1 MFKGQPKGLFVLALS
16 NMGERFGYYT
26 MLAIFTLFLQDRFG
40 WTGAEAASLYGI
52 FLAGIY
58 FLPMLGG
65 IIADAGF
72 GYGRTAVTGIVIMCL
87 GYIVLWQANIG
98 GELMLYFSLAI
109 IALGVGLFKGNMVVI
124 VGNLYEKAELSKYR
138 DAAFNIYYMFINI
151 GAFFAPYLAV
161 SLKNWTLKADGF
173 VYDPAIPRIAHDFI
187 SGSPSAEQVE
197 KISSFAPAGTTD
209 FVQFSQ
215 QYIDS
220 LSAGYSYG
228 FLAAGL
234 CMLLSLGIFIV
245 FRKTFKDADYLH
257 KNKKSTGAPVVE
269 LTKKQ
274 TRDRILALVLVF
286 IIVIFFW
293 MAFHQNGSTLTSFA
307 KNYTDL
313 HASHFTSMWF
323 YLPTILS
330 FFAFVISLLVIFGK
344 NNSKKSKILASI
356 VGLAGLAVMTGF
368 MLYQNSTSPGTGVRL
383 DPELFQSFNPLFVVF
398 LTPIVIGFFSLMN
411 KKGKEPSPPKKIA
424 LGMIITAVGFT
435 IMFAAALGLPSVK
448 ALDSN
453 AITTMPQFD
462 GLAVSPYWL
471 ISTYF
476 TLTIAE
482 LFLSPMGLSFVAK
495 IAPPKIKGTMQA
507 GWLAATAVGNYLAG
521 FIGKF
526 YQDWELWQFF
536 LFIMIIAMLSAIIMF
551 SILKIVNRASES

>member
-1 MFKGQPKGLFVLALS
+1 MFKGQPRGLFVLALS

-40 WTGAEAASLYGI
+40 WDGAHAASLYGI

-72 GYGRTAVTGIVIMCL
+72 GYGKTAITGIIIMFL
-87 GYIVLWQANIG
+87 GYIVLWQANVG
-98 GELMLYFSLAI
+98 GELMLYFSLGI

-124 VGNLYEKAELSKYR
+124 VGNLYEKAENSKYR

-151 GAFFAPYLAV
+151 GAFFAPYMAV
-161 SLKNWTLKADGF
+161 TLKNAVMGSRGF
-173 VYDPAIPRIAHDFI
+173 TYDPAIPRIANDVI
-187 SGSPSAEQVE
+187 ANKATPEQVE
-197 KISSFAPAGTTD
+197 TITKFASGSATD
-209 FVQFSQ
+209 LTQYAHN
-215 QYIDS
+215 YIDS

-228 FLAAGL
+228 FLAAGI
-234 CMLLSLGIFIV
+234 CMLLSLSIFLI
-245 FRKTFKDADYLH
+245 FRKTYKDADYLH
-257 KNKKSTGAPVVE
+257 KNKKKDGAPVVE

-274 TRDRILALVLVF
+274 TRDRVFALILVF

-307 KNYTDL
+307 RSYTNL
-313 HASHFTSMWF
+313 QGSHITSMWF

-330 FFAFVISLLVIFGK
+330 FFAFVFSLLILFNK
-344 NNSKKSKILASI
+344 NSASKSKIIASI
-356 VGLAGLAVMTGF
+356 VAFIGLCIMGGF
-368 MLYQNSTSPGTGVRL
+368 LYYQSVNNPGGTARL

-398 LTPIVIGFFSLMN
+398 LTPIVIGLFSILN
-411 KKGKEPSPPKKIA
+411 KKGKEPSPPKKIG
-424 LGMIITAVGFT
+424 LGMIITTIGFT
-435 IMFAAALGLPSVK
+435 IMFIASLGLPSVK
-448 ALDSN
+448 ALGSN
-453 AITTMPQFD
+453 AISALPEFSGM
-462 GLAVSPYWL
+462 AVSPYWL

-507 GWLAATAVGNYLAG
+507 GWLAATAVGNYAAG
-521 FIGKF
+521 AIGKF
-526 YQDWELWQFF
+526 YQNWELWQFF
-536 LFIMIIAMLSAIIMF
+536 LFIMIIAITSAIIMF
-551 SILKIVNRASES
+551 SILKIVNRAAQS

>member
-1 MFKGQPKGLFVLALS
+1 MFKGHPKGLFVLALS

-40 WTGAEAASLYGI
+40 WDGAQAASLYGI

-72 GYGRTAVTGIVIMCL
+72 GYGRTAVTGIIVMCL
-87 GYIVLWQANIG
+87 GYVVLWQANLG
-98 GELMLYFSLAI
+98 GEMMLYSALAI

-124 VGNLYEKAELSKYR
+124 VGNLYEKAENSKYR

-161 SLKNWTLKADGF
+161 TLKDAVMKSNDL
-173 VYDPAIPRIAHDFI
+173 VYNPAIPRIANDI
-187 SGSPSAEQVE
+187 IANKATPEQVE
-197 KISSFAPAGTTD
+197 TITKFANGSTTD
-209 FVQFSQ
+209 MTQFAHH
-215 QYIDS
+215 YIDS

-228 FLAAGL
+228 FLAAGI
-234 CMLLSLGIFIV
+234 CMLLSLAIFLV
-245 FRKTFKDADYLH
+245 FRKTYKDADYLH
-257 KNKKSTGAPVVE
+257 KNKKATGAPVVE

-307 KNYTDL
+307 KNYTNL
-313 HASHFTSMWF
+313 QGSHFTSLWF
-323 YLPTILS
+323 NTYTIIA
-330 FFAFVISLLVIFGK
+330 FFAFVLSLLVLF
-344 NNSKKSKILASI
+344 NRNSAKSSKIYAAIAAVIGLGVMGGFLYYQTANNPGATVCLA
-356 VGLAGLAVMTGF
+356 
-368 MLYQNSTSPGTGVRL
+368 
-383 DPELFQSFNPLFVVF
+383 PELFQSFNPIFVVA
-398 LTPIVIGFFSLMN
+398 LTPIVIGFFSLLN
-411 KKGKEPSPPKKIA
+411 KRGKEPSPPKKIGF
-424 LGMIITAVGFT
+424 GMLITTIGFT
-435 IMFAAALGLPSVK
+435 IMFVASMGLPSVE
-448 ALDSN
+448 ALKGN
-453 AITTMPQFD
+453 AITAFPSYD
-462 GLAVSPYWL
+462 GMAVSPYWL

-507 GWLAATAVGNYLAG
+507 GWLAATAVGNYAAG
-521 FIGKF
+521 AIGKF
-526 YQDWELWQFF
+526 YQKWELWQFF
-536 LFIMIIAMLSAIIMF
+536 LFIMIIALLSAIIMF
-551 SILKIVNRASES
+551 AILRIVNRASES

>member
-40 WTGAEAASLYGI
+40 WDGAHAASLYGI

-58 FLPMLGG
+58 FLPLLGG

-72 GYGRTAVTGIVIMCL
+72 GYGRTAITGIIIMCL

-98 GELMLYFSLAI
+98 GELMLYSALAI

-124 VGNLYEKAELSKYR
+124 VGNLYEKSELSKYR

-161 SLKNWTLKADGF
+161 TLKNWVMASNGLS
-173 VYDPAIPRIAHDFI
+173 YNPAIPRIAHDVIDNKATPEQLETITQFAAGK
-187 SGSPSAEQVE
+187 GSDLTQ
-197 KISSFAPAGTTD
+197 FAHT
-209 FVQFSQ
+209 
-215 QYIDS
+215 YLDS

-228 FLAAGL
+228 FLAAGI
-234 CMLLSLGIFIV
+234 CMLISLAIFIV
-245 FRKTFKDADYLH
+245 FRKTYKDADYLH
-257 KNKKSTGAPVVE
+257 KNKKATGEPVVE

-313 HASHFTSMWF
+313 EATHFTSMWF
-323 YLPTILS
+323 YIPTIVA
-330 FFAFVISLLVIFGK
+330 FFAFVISLMIVFSK
-344 NNSKKSKILASI
+344 NSIKRSKILAGI
-356 VGLAGLAVMTGF
+356 VGLISLGTMGGYL
-368 MLYQNSTSPGTGVRL
+368 LYQASNDPGGLSRL

-398 LTPIVIGFFSLMN
+398 LTPIVIGFFALLS
-411 KKGKEPSPPKKIA
+411 KKSKEPSPPKKIA
-424 LGMIITAVGFT
+424 LGMIITAIGFT
-435 IMFAAALGLPSVK
+435 LMFIASFGLPSVQ
-448 ALDSN
+448 ALSGN
-453 AITTMPQFD
+453 AITALPEFSGM
-462 GLAVSPYWL
+462 AVSPYWL

-495 IAPPKIKGTMQA
+495 VAPPKIKGTMQA
-507 GWLAATAVGNYLAG
+507 GWLMATAIGNYAAG
-521 FIGKF
+521 AIGKF
-526 YQDWELWQFF
+526 YQNWELWQFF
-536 LFIMIIAMLSAIIMF
+536 LFIIILSITSAIIMF
-551 SILKIVNRASES
+551 SILKIVNRASTS